1 MPKPDDKEK
10 GATKQE
16 NMIEGSSTGNE
27 NNGKRGN
34 SSAHGENSASHKKET
49 TNPKFAEKSVS
60 GGRKIPIESSSVFS
74 NNQK

>member
-1 MPKPDDKEK
+1 
-10 GATKQE
+10 
-16 NMIEGSSTGNE
+16 MIEGSSTGNE